1 MNEITLESL
10 NKRIE
15 ALEALMGARQSQ
27 TADNPSIIRPAAGQ
41 DWRSAIGMF
50 TDLEFHQQVIDAG
63 RAIREAEREEARR
76 EAQQ

>member
-1 MNEITLESL
+1 MNELTLEAL

-15 ALEALMGARQSQ
+15 ALEKAIGMRPELPG
-27 TADNPSIIRPAAGQ
+27 DNPSIIRPAPGF

-63 RAIREAEREEARR
+63 RAIREAEREETRR
-76 EAQQ
+76 GTQQ